1 MDYLVVIP
9 ATYKSPRFPV
19 KPLLKI
25 RCIPMIIQTFK
36 RCQKIFPN
44 EKIEDIEILK
54 FLEIGYQVDMVK
66 PKGKPFSIYT
76 KEDLKRANNL

>member
-1 MDYLVVIP
+1 MDECHQHYQMLQ
-9 ATYKSPRFPV
+9 ARSD
-19 KPLLKI
+19 
-25 RCIPMIIQTFK
+25 
-36 RCQKIFPN
+36 
-44 EKIEDIEILK
+44 EDIEILK